1 MNNELFNLKIGSNKK
16 KVKIINIDVKP
27 SVIGNPN
34 KRFYVYTQS
43 DDGAEYKVNEVWV
56 KDHTG
61 SLTVKGLWL
70 NFDSTGEQLLATS
83 LLAKFLQYLKAENVS
98 DMIGKEVTLE
108 PKPNGFMAIV
118 AYDNGT
124 P

>member
-1 MNNELFNLKIGSNKK
+1 MNELFNLKIGSNKK
-16 KVKIINIDVKP
+16 KVKIINIDAKA
-27 SVIGNPN
+27 SIDGNPN

-61 SLTVKGLWL
+61 TLAVKGLWL
-70 NFDSTGEQLLATS
+70 NYDSTGENLLATS
-83 LLAKFLQYLKAENVS
+83 LLAKFLQYLNVNSVAEV
-98 DMIGKEVTLE
+98 IGKEVTLQ

-118 AYDNGT
+118 AYDENT